1 MTMSKGITS
10 QEYLQQQAQQ
20 RVEQITRFAQELQ
33 LLEQEQVITHSDP
46 SIKAIREHHRHTLE
60 ALKQRFDLD
69 FNAQAK
75 QLSWGMKIASLL
87 GALAMAA
94 SLFFLFYQFWGS
106 FSQLSQS
113 LTLTLTPLL
122 LFSGCLWL
130 RFKLKHEFF
139 AKIAAML
146 TLMAFVLNLTML
158 GQMFNITPSDNA
170 LLLWAALAFVLAYS
184 CHAGILLVAAIILV
198 DCFIAAR
205 TGSWSGMYWLSFG
218 ERPEHFILPSLIL
231 FFLPNVISQHN
242 YPGFARLYRVFAMLG
257 FFIAVLIM
265 ANWGD
270 ISYLHFSS
278 DLIENIYQ
286 TLGFTVAALAIYWG
300 LKQGLNEVVNTGN
313 VFFMLFLFTKFYD
326 WWWQWMPKYVFFF
339 ILGLF
344 SILALLVVR
353 RIRSAQL
360 TDNYQGELP

>member
-1 MTMSKGITS
+1 MNMENEKNS
-10 QEYLQQQAQQ
+10 QEYMRQQAQQ
-20 RVEQITRFAQELQ
+20 RADQIAIFEQELQ
-33 LLEQEQVITHSDP
+33 TLEQEHIIAHSDT
-46 SIKAIREHHRHTLE
+46 SIKHIREHHQHILE
-60 ALKQRFDLD
+60 SLKQRFDLD
-69 FNAQAK
+69 LNTQAK

-113 LTLTLTPLL
+113 LILTLTPLL
-122 LFSGCLWL
+122 LFSGCMWL
-130 RFKLKHEFF
+130 RFKLRHEFF

-146 TLMAFVLNLTML
+146 TLVAFILNLAML

-184 CHAGILLVAAIILV
+184 CHAGILLVAGIILV

-205 TGSWSGMYWLSFG
+205 IGTWSGMYWLSFG

-231 FFLPNVISQHN
+231 FFLPSVISQHN
-242 YPGFARLYRVFAMLG
+242 YPGFGRLYRVFAMLG
-257 FFIAVLIM
+257 FFIAVLIL
-265 ANWGD
+265 ANWGS
-270 ISYLHFSS
+270 ISYLGFSS
-278 DLIENIYQ
+278 SINENIYQ
-286 TLGFTVAALAIYWG
+286 TLGFVVAGLAIYWG
-300 LKQGLNEVVNTGN
+300 LRQGLNEVVNTGN
-313 VFFMLFLFTKFYD
+313 VFFILFLYTKFFD

-339 ILGLF
+339 ILGLV

-353 RIRSAQL
+353 RIRAAQL
-360 TDNYQGELP
+360 SHNLQGERQ

>member
-1 MTMSKGITS
+1 MSKELNS

-20 RVEQITRFAQELQ
+20 RVEQISLFEQELKT
-33 LLEQEQVITHSDP
+33 LEQEQVISHADE
-46 SIKAIREHHRHTLE
+46 SIKAIREHHRLTLE
-60 ALKQRFDLD
+60 SLKQRFDLD
-69 FNAQAK
+69 FNTQAK

-94 SLFFLFYQFWGS
+94 SLFFLFYQFWGHL
-106 FSQLSQS
+106 SQISQS
-113 LTLTLTPLL
+113 LLLTLSPLL
-122 LFSGCLWL
+122 LFSACMWL
-130 RFKLKHEFF
+130 RFILKHEFF

-170 LLLWAALAFVLAYS
+170 LLTWAMLALVLAYS
-184 CHAGILLVAAIILV
+184 CHAGILLVAAIVLV

-205 TGSWSGMYWLSFG
+205 MGSWSGMYWLSFG
-218 ERPEHFILPSLIL
+218 ERPENFILPSLLL

-242 YPGFARLYRVFAMLG
+242 FPGFARLYRVFAMLG

-265 ANWGD
+265 ANWGEG
-270 ISYLHFSS
+270 SYLLLSS
-278 DLIENIYQ
+278 DLTENIYQ
-286 TLGFTVAALAIYWG
+286 ILGFICSALAIYWG
-300 LKQGLNEVVNTGN
+300 LKKGLNEVVNTGN
-313 VFFMLFLFTKFYD
+313 VFFMLFLFTKFFD
-326 WWWQWMPKYVFFF
+326 WWWQWMPKYLFFF
-339 ILGLF
+339 ILGLV

-360 TDNYQGELP
+360 ADDYQGEMQ